1 MTKAEVMAAA
11 LNEFL
16 DVSWDVEAAAVVSPD
31 GLPIASAL
39 PPDVEE
45 DRLAAM
51 SASLLTL
58 GERAA
63 QGLNKGALSQVLVEG
78 ETGYVALMSAG
89 RNAVL
94 VAVTSH
100 EAKIG
105 LVLFEMRR
113 AAVNIAG
120 ALDGKPAENVA
131 QPAFEPAPPEFDVHE
146 DGSSA
151 DLQAPSW
158 EASDQEP
165 QSEERVADAAS
176 PNWNSTPSVT
186 PGDGEA
192 GQEPSSAESIPQT
205 AIGEE
210 EEEEEE
216 SESLPPVKDEAPQLD
231 PAWAAREPSPGESQ
245 QEWNAWRSSASQKN
259 PSEDETS
266 ADAWTKSGLEEEK
279 DPAHS
284 APWAQDVSSSSW
296 VQRAEDDSKEPE
308 SAAPSGEESDDPAQR
323 VATVWGSDEERAE
336 EEPKTPIEWRTDAE
350 DSEERAA
357 PTSTWT

>member
-113 AAVNIAG
+113 AAVDIAG
-120 ALDGKPAENVA
+120 ALDGHAGA
-131 QPAFEPAPPEFDVHE
+131 ATRPAFEPAPPAPVDEEEGSTAVSRPPVWEPAEEEPQPGARTGEEATSSWSPTPVEVHAE
-146 DGSSA
+146 QGAEADRSSGEPVPETA
-151 DLQAPSW
+151 
-158 EASDQEP
+158 ASD
-165 QSEERVADAAS
+165 
-176 PNWNSTPSVT
+176 
-186 PGDGEA
+186 
-192 GQEPSSAESIPQT
+192 
-205 AIGEE
+205 
-210 EEEEEE
+210 EEE
-216 SESLPPVKDEAPQLD
+216 SLAPVKDESPYPAPAGAAHD
-231 PAWAAREPSPGESQ
+231 PPLEDNQ
-245 QEWNAWRSSASQKN
+245 QKWNAWRSSASLKG
-259 PSEDETS
+259 PSEGEAS
-266 ADAWTKSGLEEEK
+266 ADAWAKSGLEAETNPEE
-279 DPAHS
+279 A
-284 APWAQDVSSSSW
+284 APWAQDVSSSW
-296 VQRAEDDSKEPE
+296 AQQAEITDSKRPE
-308 SAAPSGEESDDPAQR
+308 DSVPAGGERDGEAPR
-323 VATVWGSDEERAE
+323 VAAAWGSDEKRAE

-350 DSEERAA
+350 DSDERPA

>member
-113 AAVNIAG
+113 AAVDIAG
-120 ALDGKPAENVA
+120 ALDGRPTDAVT
-131 QPAFEPAPPEFDVHE
+131 QPAFEPAPPASAIPE
-146 DGSSA
+146 DRTEA
-151 DLQAPSW
+151 PQAPAGES
-158 EASDQEP
+158 ADQEP
-165 QSEERVADAAS
+165 QHSSTGDA
-176 PNWNSTPSVT
+176 
-186 PGDGEA
+186 
-192 GQEPSSAESIPQT
+192 
-205 AIGEE
+205 
-210 EEEEEE
+210 EE
-216 SESLPPVKDEAPQLD
+216 SLAPVNDEPPYPVPVWTAH
-231 PAWAAREPSPGESQ
+231 APSPEDSQ
-245 QEWNAWRSSASQKN
+245 QEWNAWRTNASQESPAEEKA
-259 PSEDETS
+259 S
-266 ADAWTKSGLEEEK
+266 ADAWTKSGLEDEK
-279 DPAHS
+279 DPAEA

-296 VQRAEDDSKEPE
+296 AQRADGSGPREPE
-308 SAAPSGEESDDPAQR
+308 SSAPSGEE
-323 VATVWGSDEERAE
+323 TSDEAQPGAPVWRSEEEKSE

-350 DSEERAA
+350 ESDERAA